1 MSRLQQAFLLFDE
14 YNQQDPHRITWNDI
28 EYPAEYFYAL
38 QLYNW
43 VMKLQ
48 PEASETLLLAS
59 RSQHIGRWKI
69 PREKYPDGKAGYL
82 NWRTDMA
89 KFHSNIAGE
98 LLAQA
103 GFHEEEIKKL
113 QQILRKENLK
123 NDSDV
128 QLMENALCLV
138 FLQFQYQ
145 DFIQKHDDEK
155 VIRILQKTWK
165 KMTEP
170 GRQFAMQLEFH
181 GRGQE
186 LLEKA
191 INNI

>member
-1 MSRLQQAFLLFDE
+1 MSRLEQAFLLFDE
-14 YNQQDPHRITWNDI
+14 YNQQDPHRVSWNDI

-69 PREKYPDGKAGYL
+69 PREKYPEGKAGYL

-89 KFHSNIAGE
+89 KFHAQIATE
-98 LLAQA
+98 LLIQA
-103 GFHEEEIKKL
+103 GYDEEELKKL
-113 QQILRKENLK
+113 QHILLKQNLR
-123 NDSDV
+123 NDEEV
-128 QLMENALCLV
+128 QVMENALCLV
-138 FLQFQYQ
+138 FLQFQYE
-145 DFIQKHDDEK
+145 DFLHKHDDEK
-155 VIRILQKTWK
+155 IIRILQKTWK

-170 GRQFAMQLEFH
+170 GRQFALTLEYSAK
-181 GRGQE
+181 GRE
-186 LLEKA
+186 L
-191 INNI
+191 